1 MNKKA
6 LTFAII
12 TIIGW
17 SSAFAGVSA
26 ALEGGFSPGGLILF
40 RLLTASFTFALYALI
55 NKSAFSIPN
64 SRDLFL
70 MVIGGIIG
78 ITFYHIGLTY
88 GQQYISA
95 GTASMIV
102 GSAPVFTTIIAVLFL
117 GERLMWYG
125 WVGLSVGFGGIV
137 LITVGSGD
145 LTFHFVKGV
154 LPILLATL
162 SVSVFFALQKPL

>member
-125 WVGLSVGFGGIV
+125 WVGLSVGFGGYCFNYCR
-137 LITVGSGD
+137 LRRFNFSFCERCFAYFTSNP
-145 LTFHFVKGV
+145 FRFC
-154 LPILLATL
+154 
-162 SVSVFFALQKPL
+162 FFR